1 MRAKFHLMKSPL
13 LEILIPVNHEISDE
27 VAFRSIESVAKSLNL
42 PAIAGKR
49 LLSVTM
55 EMFQNL
61 KNHSNRSRLSMLRV
75 RNSKTGLLEI
85 ASMNYADDNSFM
97 RLSSKHDYLKKLENR
112 RDSFVEKV
120 SLKMQNLEK
129 PGNLGLDI
137 CFKYAKSSKL
147 QTVHT
152 DNHQLNLIYLAFLLD
167 INGKSH
173 S

>member
-1 MRAKFHLMKSPL
+1 MRAKFCLMKSPL
-13 LEILIPVNHEISDE
+13 LEILVPVNHEISDE
-27 VAFRSIESVAKSLNL
+27 LAFRKIESVAKSLNL

-49 LLSVTM
+49 LLSVAM

-61 KNHSNRSRLSMLRV
+61 KNHAHRSHLSMIRV

-85 ASMNYADDNSFM
+85 ASLNFADDNSSK

-112 RDSFVEKV
+112 RESFVKKI
-120 SLKMQNLEK
+120 SLKTQNLEK

-147 QTVHT
+147 KTVQS
-152 DNHQLNLIYLAFLLD
+152 DNQLNLIYLAFLLD

>member
-1 MRAKFHLMKSPL
+1 MRAKFHLMKSPV
-13 LEILIPVNHEISDE
+13 LEILVPVNREISDE
-27 VAFRSIESVAKSLNL
+27 LAFRNIESVAKSLNL

-49 LLSVTM
+49 LLSVAM

-61 KNHSNRSRLSMLRV
+61 KTHANRSHLSMIRV

-85 ASMNYADDNSFM
+85 ASLNYADDISSK

-112 RDSFVEKV
+112 RESFVEKI
-120 SLKMQNLEK
+120 SLKTQNLEK

-137 CFKYAKSSKL
+137 CFKYAKASKL
-147 QTVHT
+147 KTVQS
-152 DNHQLNLIYLAFLLD
+152 DNQLNLIYLAFLLD

>member
-1 MRAKFHLMKSPL
+1 MKSHI

-27 VAFRSIESVAKSLNL
+27 LAFRRIESVAKSLDL

-49 LLSVTM
+49 LLSVAM

-61 KNHSNRSRLSMLRV
+61 KSHANRSRLSLLRV
-75 RNSKTGLLEI
+75 SNTKTGLLEI
-85 ASMNYADDNSFM
+85 ASLNYADENSAK
-97 RLSSKHDYLKKLENR
+97 LLISKHDYLEKLENR
-112 RDSFVEKV
+112 RESFVEKV
-120 SLKMQNLEK
+120 SLKTQNLEK

-147 QTVHT
+147 QTVHS
-152 DNHQLNLIYLAFLLD
+152 DNQLNLIYLAFLLD

>member
-1 MRAKFHLMKSPL
+1 MKSPL

-27 VAFRSIESVAKSLNL
+27 AAFRSIESVAKSLNL
-42 PAIAGKR
+42 PSIAGKR
-49 LLSVTM
+49 LLSITM

-61 KNHSNRSRLSMLRV
+61 KNHANRSRLSMIRV

-85 ASMNYADDNSFM
+85 ASLNYADDNCSN
-97 RLSSKHDYLKKLENR
+97 RLSSKHDYLEKLENR
-112 RDSFVEKV
+112 RESFVAKI
-120 SLKMQNLEK
+120 SLKTQNLEK

-147 QTVHT
+147 QTVHS
-152 DNHQLNLIYLAFLLD
+152 DNQLNLIYLAFLLD

>member
-27 VAFRSIESVAKSLNL
+27 IAFRSIESVSKSLNL
-42 PAIAGKR
+42 TAIVGKR
-49 LLSVTM
+49 LLSVAM

-61 KNHSNRSRLSMLRV
+61 KNHSNRSRLSMLRI
-75 RNSKTGLLEI
+75 RNPKIGLLEI
-85 ASMNYADDNSFM
+85 ASLNYADDNCCK
-97 RLSSKHDYLKKLENR
+97 RLNSKHDYLEKLENR
-112 RDSFVEKV
+112 RESFVEKV
-120 SLKMQNLEK
+120 SLKTQNLEK

-147 QTVHT
+147 QTVHY
-152 DNHQLNLIYLAFLLD
+152 DNQLNLIYLAFLLD